1 MSKNILIVGGGTGG
15 HVNPGIALYEKF
27 REEDLL
33 RAFFLT
39 GKNDLRFASIADI
52 DQDTLFTYS
61 APAFTRNFLKFPFF
75 VLKFIGSILKALRII
90 RKLNIEGLV
99 GMGGYV
105 SAPALIAAKIKK
117 VPIFLCE
124 QNTVPGRVTT
134 FFEKYCE
141 VVFGTFKESLEYLD
155 FQEKFIHCGN
165 PIRNN
170 VLLNV
175 SKNEAKK
182 VFNLGH
188 CEKIILVIGGSQGA
202 LKLNELVFGL
212 KKQYPGDLKN
222 IGIIW
227 STGDYSFDKY
237 RERIQNEIEA
247 GSIYLSP
254 YIKKIGKAYNAC
266 DVALSRSG
274 SGVMMELAAAGVPS
288 VLIPYPFAAMDHQN
302 KNADSFVKAGAA
314 VKIMN
319 EDAVPEK
326 VAPALFDLLNSSKKL
341 KLMSE
346 NARKIAMPDSADIIT
361 SKINEILKSR
371 GY

>member
-1 MSKNILIVGGGTGG
+1 M
-15 HVNPGIALYEKF
+15 
-27 REEDLL
+27 
-33 RAFFLT
+33 
-39 GKNDLRFASIADI
+39 
-52 DQDTLFTYS
+52 FTYS
-61 APAFTRNFLKFPFF
+61 APALTKNFLKLPFF
-75 VLKFIGSILKALRII
+75 VVKFIGSVLKALRII

-99 GMGGYV
+99 GMGGYA

-134 FFEKYCE
+134 AFEKYCE
-141 VVFGTFKESLEYLD
+141 AVFSTFKESIEYLT
-155 FQEKFIHCGN
+155 FKEKFIHCGN
-165 PIRNN
+165 PIRSN
-170 VLLNV
+170 VLMSV
-175 SKNEAKK
+175 SKSEAKK
-182 VFNLGH
+182 AFNLGH

-212 KKQYPGDLKN
+212 KKQYPGDFKN

-254 YIKKIGKAYNAC
+254 YIKRVGKAYNAC

-288 VLIPYPFAAMDHQN
+288 VLIPYPYAAMDHQN
-302 KNADSFVKAGAA
+302 KNADSFVEAGAA

-326 VAPALFDLLNSSKKL
+326 VAPALFELLNSPKKL
-341 KLMSE
+341 KQMSE
-346 NARKIAMPDSADIIT
+346 NARRVSMPDSADIIA
-361 SKINEILKSR
+361 SKIKEILKSR
-371 GY
+371 GH